1 MVLSTILSFS
11 GSAKC
16 AAIVSS
22 PRMWVSG
29 IKAVFEGGGE
39 EKKRKANIYLSLHL
53 GVDMLHAEPTTSS
66 SDHT

>member
-1 MVLSTILSFS
+1 
-11 GSAKC
+11 
-16 AAIVSS
+16 
-22 PRMWVSG
+22 MWVSG